1 MEYSETESHFLD
13 CPKCGHHFLHRLKV
27 NFNTETH
34 PEDRQSV
41 RDGSAFQVRCPQCGA
56 AWRVDYSFF
65 YDQPQDQLALYCLLD
80 LKEAASL
87 ADAIR
92 RNLLPPEAAPTPVP
106 SWQKYTWRVVRSLAD
121 FREKLTIFD
130 AGLDDRY
137 VELFKVFA
145 LNQLHVQQPD
155 FQADEI
161 RFAATRNNLPAPA
174 GLTASPSWTT
184 TGGKWPRRLSMRA
197 PGPFSIKWRPTSAK
211 TWRPFS
217 ITSPSSTCNGHKTTL
232 PLSRQKTEPVSAD
245 SNKAAG
251 TV

>member
-161 RFAATRNNLPAPA
+161 RFARDPEQPA
-174 GLTASPSWTT
+174 GARWPYRFTIVDNHRGQVAQTPFDESARPLFDQMEAHF
-184 TGGKWPRRLSMRA
+184 GKDME
-197 PGPFSIKWRPTSAK
+197 
-211 TWRPFS
+211 
-217 ITSPSSTCNGHKTTL
+217 TL
-232 PLSRQKTEPVSAD
+232 FDHEPVIDLQWAQNYIASFQTK
-245 SNKAAG
+245 N
-251 TV
+251 